1 VIIPSAPIL
10 MALCMSFFV
19 LTVQSCT
26 CIPSKCHFCTVP
38 FETSIWY
45 GWHPQRSSALPAE
58 TGGGIHAVTG
68 ATVTSRAITDAVRE
82 SIELFLAAKKDGGR

>member
-1 VIIPSAPIL
+1 MPGGGGGGAPG
-10 MALCMSFFV
+10 AV
-19 LTVQSCT
+19 
-26 CIPSKCHFCTVP
+26 VP
-38 FETSIWY
+38 RRQYRGLGAGSELKLLAS
-45 GWHPQRSSALPAE
+45 AE